1 MLDAIVRDAGD
12 PRWVAVVVER
22 LASADPALGAR
33 LRDDDHVARAVVA
46 LADASRSLTEA
57 VLRDPALLAVVDD
70 LGERDPDERHA
81 EVDALLDDG
90 AADPANVLRHWKRRE
105 FVRVALRDL
114 LGLADLAVVARE
126 VSDIADACLAGALR
140 AAAPTQPFA
149 LIAMGKLGGRELNYA
164 SDVDVLF
171 VHDGDEFSAVR
182 TARRVIALMS
192 DQTVDGIVFR
202 TDADLRPDGKVGAL
216 SRTVPA
222 YRAYYAER
230 ALAWE
235 RQALLKARFCAGD
248 GDLAADWFAATRP
261 ALWEA
266 PLADDDV
273 RSIRALK
280 ARAEEML
287 SRAGTYER
295 EVKRGRGGIRDI
307 EIAVQLLQLVHGRHD
322 PAIRSATT
330 LEALAQLARNGYVDR
345 EDAEHLDVAYR
356 YLRTV
361 EHRLQLEGEH
371 QVYALPADDAGL
383 DRLARVLGYRD
394 TPATTAREQFGATHR
409 RHQASV
415 RSIHER
421 LFFRPLLDALAGT
434 RPTDGAAL
442 AEQLAAFGFRDLAA
456 TRAAVEELTMGRGRN
471 ATQLRLL
478 LPGLL
483 EALSNAPNPDLGL
496 LQLRVVLDG
505 PVRATAVVPVLRE
518 SPVAGERLC
527 RMLGSS
533 KLIGQAVRRQPD
545 FVAELAED
553 GILEPRD
560 AAELR
565 DEATETLR
573 WRADDDAT
581 RQDGL
586 RRFKRRGELRIATR
600 DVLGIADVEDVGRE
614 LADLADAALGGELAA
629 LAPAMP
635 MAIVG
640 MGKHG
645 GRELGYSS
653 DLDVLFVHAGD
664 RDAAESTAARLLADV
679 GALTAEGRAW
689 EIDARLR
696 PEGSSG
702 LLSRT
707 VDAYRDHHRAHA
719 LLWER
724 QALTRARVVA
734 GDPVIAAQFAELRDE
749 IAFGRGL
756 DADETA
762 EIARMRGRV
771 RTERFRRGEVPARHL
786 KLGPGGLADVEFA
799 TQLLQLRHGR
809 EIPTVRDPGTL
820 PALRALGAAGILA
833 AADVDV
839 LVEAHRF
846 CARARNALHLRGSV
860 NADQLPDR
868 EEELV
873 DLGRLLGI
881 EGPADRAVPT
891 AHAERCGPAAAI
903 VDSLFA

>member
-1 MLDAIVRDAGD
+1 VLDAIVRDAGD

-22 LASADPALGAR
+22 LASADPTLGAR
-33 LRDDDHVARAVVA
+33 LRDDEHVARAVVA

-57 VLRDPALLAVVDD
+57 VLRDPSLLAVVED
-70 LGERDPDERHA
+70 LTEREPAERRDE
-81 EVDALLDDG
+81 VLALLRTPG
-90 AADPANVLRHWKRRE
+90 ADAGAVLRRWKRQE

-126 VSDIADACLAGALR
+126 VSDIADACLGGALV

-149 LIAMGKLGGRELNYA
+149 ILAMGKLGGRELNYA

-171 VHDGDEFSAVR
+171 VHEGDEFTAVR

-216 SRTVPA
+216 SRTVAA
-222 YRAYYAER
+222 YRAHYAER

-235 RQALLKARFCAGD
+235 RQALLKSRFCAGD
-248 GDLAADWFAATRP
+248 VDLAVTWFSATRP

-280 ARAEEML
+280 ARAEGLLE
-287 SRAGTYER
+287 RAGTFER

-330 LEALAQLARNGYVDR
+330 LDALAQLARNGYVDR
-345 EDAEHLDVAYR
+345 DDAEHLDVAYR

-394 TPATTAREQFGATHR
+394 TAAATAREQFEATHR

-421 LFFRPLLDALAGT
+421 LFFRPLLEALAGT

-483 EALSNAPNPDLGL
+483 EALSVAPNPDLGL

-527 RMLGSS
+527 RVLGSS
-533 KLIGQAVRRQPD
+533 KLIGQAIRRQPD

-553 GILEPRD
+553 EILSPRD

-565 DEATETLR
+565 EDAVETLR
-573 WRADDDAT
+573 WRSDDDAA

-586 RRFKRRGELRIATR
+586 RRFKRRGELRVATR
-600 DVLGIADVEDVGRE
+600 DVLGMADVEQVGRE
-614 LADLADAALGGELAA
+614 LADLADAALTGELAA
-629 LAPAMP
+629 LAPSVP
-635 MAIVG
+635 MAVVG

-645 GRELGYSS
+645 GRELGYPS

-664 RDAAESTAARLLADV
+664 RTAAEATAARLLADV

-707 VDAYRDHHRAHA
+707 IDSYREHHRSHA

-724 QALTRARVVA
+724 QAMTRARVVA
-734 GDPVIAAQFAELRDE
+734 GDPALAVEFAALRDE
-749 IAFGRGL
+749 VAFGRGL
-756 DADETA
+756 TA
-762 EIARMRGRV
+762 EESAEIGHMRNRV

-786 KLGPGGLADVEFA
+786 KLGPGGLADIEFA

-809 EIPTVRDPGTL
+809 EVPAVRDPGTL
-820 PALRALGAAGILA
+820 PALRALGEAGVLAAG
-833 AADVDV
+833 DVEV
-839 LVEAHRF
+839 LVESHRF
-846 CARARNALHLRGSV
+846 CSRARNALHLRGAV
-860 NADQLPDR
+860 NADQLPARD
-868 EEELV
+868 EELV

-881 EGPADRAVPT
+881 D
-891 AHAERCGPAAAI
+891 GPAATAVAAVHADRCGAAAAV
-903 VDSLFA
+903 VDALFA